1 MTRLAVHLTVIFA
14 FFLLAT
20 GASSPAA
27 AQTPSTTG
35 KVVSLGIVSET
46 HQTEIEEHFRDFV
59 NYIALKFSPAL
70 AMEGKVIVVPKVAD
84 LGRLL
89 QQGAVDFYMESPYPT
104 YVINNVYAAARLLL
118 RRWKSGMA
126 EYQSFIFTKRN
137 SGISRLSD
145 LLGKMMVFEDPE
157 STSGYFLPKLFL
169 QRNGFKFSQKNG
181 SDATISAQ
189 EIGYIFARS
198 QNVVDVVLAGG
209 ATAGAFSDDDYNRL
223 DERKKAEISVLAQTD
238 KLPRHLVSVR
248 NDLPAPVVYR
258 LREILLSMH
267 EDAEGR
273 RILQKTDDTT
283 KFDFLPGGEEG
294 MRRRLLE
301 TFYSP
306 EKR

>member
-1 MTRLAVHLTVIFA
+1 MTTPAIRLTIIFA
-14 FFLLAT
+14 FFLLAI
-20 GASSPAA
+20 SDRSPAA
-27 AQTPSTTG
+27 GQTPSTSG
-35 KVVSLGIVSET
+35 KVISLGIISET

-59 NYIALKFSPAL
+59 NYIALKFSPAQ
-70 AMEGKVIVVPKVAD
+70 AMEGKVIVVPRVGD
-84 LGRLL
+84 LGPLL
-89 QQGAVDFYMESPYPT
+89 RQGTVDFYLESPYPT
-104 YVINNVYAAARLLL
+104 YVINNVYAAAHLLL

-126 EYQSFIFTKRN
+126 DYQSFIFTKRN
-137 SGISRLSD
+137 SGITRLSD
-145 LLGKMMVFEDPE
+145 LLGKMIVFEDPE

-169 QRNGFKFSQKNG
+169 QRNGFKFSQKNS
-181 SDATISAQ
+181 SDVISSQ
-189 EIGYIFARS
+189 EIGYIFAHS

-223 DERKKAEISVLAQTD
+223 DEKKKAEIAVLAQTD
-238 KLPRHLVSVR
+238 RLPRHLVSVR

-273 RILQKTDDTT
+273 RILQKTDETT

-301 TFYSP
+301 TFYAP